1 MTTLE
6 AEESGLC
13 GQVAFVD
20 RWPLVAVRLY
30 RNKSHL
36 SKGSHVPARFTSTL
50 VG

>member
-13 GQVAFVD
+13 GQVAFSGG
-20 RWPLVAVRLY
+20 LY